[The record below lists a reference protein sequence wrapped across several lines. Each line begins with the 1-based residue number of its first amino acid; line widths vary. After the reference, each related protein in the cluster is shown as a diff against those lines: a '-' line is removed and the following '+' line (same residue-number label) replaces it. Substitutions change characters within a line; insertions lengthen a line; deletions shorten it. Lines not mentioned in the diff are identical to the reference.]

1 MTRHDHRAGNEL
13 RPVTIETDYLIHPEG
28 SVLISVGN
36 TKVICT
42 ATVED
47 RVPPFLRGSGKGWV
61 TAEYSMLPR
70 ATGQRTQR
78 EATRGKLGGRT
89 MEIQRLIGRALRA
102 VVDLEALGEKTI
114 WIDCDVIQADGG
126 TRTASITGAFV
137 AMAIATQKIA
147 EKHKLKKFPITDFL
161 GATSVGVL
169 GEGQLVLDLD
179 YVEDSSAAVDMNV
192 VMTGAGAFVE
202 LQGTGEEATFTRDE
216 MNGLVTLAEEGIM
229 QLFAYQKEVLG
240 DIAELIGSEVGEE
253 A

>member
-1 MTRHDHRAGNEL
+1 MTRHDERVENEL

-42 ATVED
+42 ASIED

-78 EATRGKLGGRT
+78 EATRGKVGGRT

-102 VVDLEALGEKTI
+102 VTDLEALGERTI
-114 WIDCDVIQADGG
+114 WVDCDVIQADGG

-137 AMAIATQKIA
+137 AMAIAAEKVA
-147 EKHKLKKFPITDFL
+147 EKHQLKKFPITDYL
-161 GATSVGVL
+161 AATSVGVL
-169 GEGQLVLDLD
+169 EEGALVLDLN
-179 YVEDSSAAVDMNV
+179 YVEDSAAAVDMNV

-202 LQGTGEEATFTRDE
+202 LQGTGEEATFTKEE
-216 MNGLVTLAEEGIM
+216 MNGLVTLAEEGIQ
-229 QLFAYQKEVLG
+229 QLFIHQKEALG
-240 DIAELIGSEVGEE
+240 AIAERIGSEEGEE

>member
-1 MTRHDHRAGNEL
+1 MTRHDNRADNEL
-13 RPVTIETDYLIHPEG
+13 RQVTIETDYLIHPEG
-28 SVLISVGN
+28 SVLITVGN

-42 ATVED
+42 ATIED

-102 VVDLEALGEKTI
+102 VMDLEALGERTI
-114 WIDCDVIQADGG
+114 WVDCDVIQADGG

-137 AMAIATQKIA
+137 AVAMATEKIV
-147 EKHKLKKFPITDFL
+147 EKHKIKKFPIRDFL
-161 GATSVGVL
+161 AATSVGVL
-169 GEGQLVLDLD
+169 EEGKLVLDLD
-179 YVEDSSAAVDMNV
+179 YIEDSAANVDMNV

-202 LQGTGEEATFTRDE
+202 LQGTGEEATFTREE
-216 MNGLVTLAEEGIM
+216 MNGLVALAEEGIE
-229 QLFAYQKEVLG
+229 QLFSRQKEVLG
-240 DIAELIGSEVGEE
+240 PIAELIGQKEEE